1 MGATGI
7 CFTMIS
13 PILVGSVVDGLGF
26 SREMVGYLSS
36 VNIFGLAFGAAIASV
51 TIGKTSLLKLI
62 RIACVGLICFELL
75 SCFVSQ
81 ALPLLGIRALS
92 GIFGGAL
99 YAYALASFS
108 ALPQPRRAF
117 GFYIICYA
125 VMSLVFLFILP
136 FFIEAY
142 DFRVNFFFLF
152 LIAVVSLLLSG
163 AVAKFENRIKQR
175 SFERIT
181 SLLANKQV
189 ILSLSAFYL
198 LQLSG
203 GLMFI
208 YSERIGTEAGLTTK
222 SIGMM
227 LSLSSVFAIFGAFL
241 VIRVSQRYKVVPQ
254 LILHGF
260 LMMLSMFCLFWSE
273 QIAFFFIGLSL
284 ISISWSYLL
293 PFHQQNQSS
302 FDELG
307 RIVSVGSIVNMMGR
321 ATGPAM
327 AALLLGE
334 AAFENVLWIS
344 IVAVI
349 ISTILFSLLVS
360 RNQSR

>member
-1 MGATGI
+1 
-7 CFTMIS
+7 
-13 PILVGSVVDGLGF
+13 
-26 SREMVGYLSS
+26 
-36 VNIFGLAFGAAIASV
+36 
-51 TIGKTSLLKLI
+51 
-62 RIACVGLICFELL
+62 
-75 SCFVSQ
+75 
-81 ALPLLGIRALS
+81 
-92 GIFGGAL
+92 
-99 YAYALASFS
+99 
-108 ALPQPRRAF
+108 
-117 GFYIICYA
+117 
-125 VMSLVFLFILP
+125 
-136 FFIEAY
+136 
-142 DFRVNFFFLF
+142 
-152 LIAVVSLLLSG
+152 
-163 AVAKFENRIKQR
+163 
-175 SFERIT
+175 
-181 SLLANKQV
+181 
-189 ILSLSAFYL
+189 
-198 LQLSG
+198 
-203 GLMFI
+203 MFI

-227 LSLSSVFAIFGAFL
+227 LSLSSIFAIFGAFL

-273 QIAFFFIGLSL
+273 HIAFFFIGLSL

-360 RNQSR
+360 RNQSG